1 MSSKNETVTLA
12 LALLITT
19 ALLGGGIWLF
29 TRGESKFNLSGVPAD
44 RNNTTNSKTL
54 STIETFAQVQNVPN
68 GLFSYGGS
76 TTWSTIRG
84 QVDPAIQTVWPKFRL
99 RYTQPS
105 KGTPNSSIGIEM
117 LLDNQLSFAH
127 SSRPVKDEEYKKAQQ
142 RGFTIKEIPVAID
155 GRAVA
160 VHPSLKIPGL
170 TIAQLDDIY
179 AGKIRNWKEVG
190 GANQKINIYA
200 FQGEADG
207 KFQLV
212 PTPTEALRKVADDP
226 GGIFQASAPLVVPQ
240 CKVKALPLGRNLSQ
254 LVSPYKEPFI
264 PLDQCPAQRNTI
276 NTEAFQ
282 SGEYPLTRPL
292 VVVVKQNGQIDQQA
306 GESYANLLLT
316 NQGQELI
323 ENAGFVRLR

>member
-1 MSSKNETVTLA
+1 MSSKKETVTLA

-19 ALLGGGIWLF
+19 ALLGGGIWFF
-29 TRGESKFNLSGVPAD
+29 TRESKFNLGGVPGD
-44 RNNTTNSKTL
+44 RNNTTNSTTL

-99 RYTQPS
+99 RYTHPS
-105 KGTPNSSIGIEM
+105 KGTPNSSAGIEM

-127 SSRPVKDEEYKKAQQ
+127 SSRPVNDKEYKKAQQ

-160 VHPSLKIPGL
+160 VHPSLNIPGL

-179 AGKIRNWKEVG
+179 AGKITNWKEVG

-200 FQGEADG
+200 FQGEVDG

-240 CKVKALPLGRNLSQ
+240 CNVKALPLGRNYNQ

-264 PLDQCPAQRNTI
+264 PLDQCPAKRNTI

-282 SGEYPLTRPL
+282 SGEYPLTRRL
-292 VVVVKQNGQIDQQA
+292 VVVVKQDGQIDQQA

-323 ENAGFVRLR
+323 EKAGFVRLR